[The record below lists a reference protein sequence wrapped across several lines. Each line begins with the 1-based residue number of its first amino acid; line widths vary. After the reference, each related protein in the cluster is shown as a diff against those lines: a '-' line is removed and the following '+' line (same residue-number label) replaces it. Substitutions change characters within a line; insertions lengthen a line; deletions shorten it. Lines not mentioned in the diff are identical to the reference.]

1 MYFPLVLAA
10 LVIISAVFL
19 LRQYW
24 QRELADDG
32 RANDG
37 GAAHSDGPDLLI
49 PRRDDAAERR
59 DALKAA

>member
-24 QRELADDG
+24 QRELAGED
-32 RANDG
+32 RADMGG
-37 GAAHSDGPDLLI
+37 GAAPDLLT

>member
-10 LVIISAVFL
+10 LVIICAVFL

-24 QRELADDG
+24 QRDLADEE
-32 RANDG
+32 AC
-37 GAAHSDGPDLLI
+37 AAPDLLM
-49 PRRDDAAERR
+49 PRRDDATERR